1 MNETD
6 PWGIAPGVFWVKEE
20 LLQHG
25 KYCHYLPDTLC
36 ERIFG
41 EYSGQNILVA
51 NKDTF
56 LDKQGSYLLMNII
69 VL

>member
-1 MNETD
+1 VNETD

-36 ERIFG
+36 ER
-41 EYSGQNILVA
+41 
-51 NKDTF
+51 F
-56 LDKQGSYLLMNII
+56 LWI
-69 VL
+69 

>member
-1 MNETD
+1 VNETD

-36 ERIFG
+36 ERFLVNIVDRIFWL
-41 EYSGQNILVA
+41 QIRTL
-51 NKDTF
+51 F
-56 LDKQGSYLLMNII
+56 
-69 VL
+69 